1 MNVPFSTPTTA
12 TLLAAKF
19 QNQPLISLV
28 DVAGEYLGLTP
39 STAKRKARVNDLPF
53 PVLRL
58 SDSQKAPW
66 LVKFEHF
73 ASTLNAHQP
82 THIAIGYACNVNAIE
97 ARQMAGFEFL
107 GSFLLSSNTL
117 SHCHLKFFRFLDSC
131 YQSAFI
137 SLNFTC
143 TFRLSFKKG
152 FYHCVCPVPLFF
164 QSCF

>member
-1 MNVPFSTPTTA
+1 MMNVPFSNPTTA

-73 ASTLNAHQP
+73 VEYVERTAAN
-82 THIAIGYACNVNAIE
+82 
-97 ARQMAGFEFL
+97 
-107 GSFLLSSNTL
+107 
-117 SHCHLKFFRFLDSC
+117 SHSDWLRMQC
-131 YQSAFI
+131 
-137 SLNFTC
+137 
-143 TFRLSFKKG
+143 
-152 FYHCVCPVPLFF
+152 
-164 QSCF
+164 